1 MPKGFLSLQ
10 KIEVVRWPVRM
21 SESAVPHVLYSDEMR
36 RGQGAIRNPLSL
48 EAMAIRER
56 RGDGG
61 CGSEVAVARRE
72 TRRSDDCSDPK
83 AKNKNATKDTK
94 LAKKKKSD
102 GIVTFSSTH
111 TKGRRRL
118 LAADAERD
126 RTKTECDD
134 DGGREV
140 WAGPGETRLWRR
152 AGLDERRHRLVE
164 SVEQVLAREQLLD
177 GGIDLRVQL
186 AQVLKARDG
195 LVQ

>member
-94 LAKKKKSD
+94 LAKKKKRWDSNVLFYTHKRAATASCGGRGEGSD
-102 GIVTFSSTH
+102 ENGM
-111 TKGRRRL
+111 RRRRREGGVGG
-118 LAADAERD
+118 AWGDKVVEEGGARRAQAP
-126 RTKTECDD
+126 T
-134 DGGREV
+134 GRE
-140 WAGPGETRLWRR
+140 R
-152 AGLDERRHRLVE
+152 
-164 SVEQVLAREQLLD
+164 
-177 GGIDLRVQL
+177 
-186 AQVLKARDG
+186 
-195 LVQ
+195 

>member
-94 LAKKKKSD
+94 LAKKKKRWDSNVLFYTHKRAATASCGGRGEGSD
-102 GIVTFSSTH
+102 ENGM
-111 TKGRRRL
+111 RRRRREGSVGG
-118 LAADAERD
+118 AWGDKVVEEGGARRAQAP
-126 RTKTECDD
+126 T
-134 DGGREV
+134 GRE
-140 WAGPGETRLWRR
+140 R
-152 AGLDERRHRLVE
+152 
-164 SVEQVLAREQLLD
+164 
-177 GGIDLRVQL
+177 
-186 AQVLKARDG
+186 
-195 LVQ
+195 